1 MELASGHFRVE
12 DVGFAVQEGSVDVAG
27 LVQEIVLQAANRRI
41 YFADAQVHRPGIERE
56 VRWRSGIP
64 GPVGIEITL
73 AEKVCLATRSEKQV
87 RTQEIPNLQAETVG
101 GAADSRVPLTERA
114 QRNRISRED

>member
-1 MELASGHFRVE
+1 MGPCLGPAGSTFRRRNPYLLAIFAMELASGHFRVE

-64 GPVGIEITL
+64 
-73 AEKVCLATRSEKQV
+73 
-87 RTQEIPNLQAETVG
+87 
-101 GAADSRVPLTERA
+101 RA
-114 QRNRISRED
+114 GRNRDNPR

>member
-1 MELASGHFRVE
+1 
-12 DVGFAVQEGSVDVAG
+12 VDVAG

-64 GPVGIEITL
+64 
-73 AEKVCLATRSEKQV
+73 
-87 RTQEIPNLQAETVG
+87 
-101 GAADSRVPLTERA
+101 RA
-114 QRNRISRED
+114 GRNRDNPR